1 MMKSPC
7 GAGRTFLTIL
17 CFLGILPVEKGNVY
31 KVLRE
36 GLALLAE
43 IVYIIYMKEKVAR
56 AMVAKEEVRFLYEL
70 CCSCE
75 K

>member
-1 MMKSPC
+1 M
-7 GAGRTFLTIL
+7 G
-17 CFLGILPVEKGNVY
+17 KGSVY

-36 GLALLAE
+36 DLALLAE

-56 AMVAKEEVRFLYEL
+56 AMVAKEEVRFLREL
-70 CCSCE
+70 CCSSE